1 MVLLQP
7 ASLFYA
13 EEAEVETRQ
22 VDEDVSLFQSTCQDI
37 QQVIKDVR
45 KLKDEN
51 RNEMPS
57 KVVSRTYNYKYRPY
71 LNLLV
76 KPRIKGAQWLS
87 GRMLDS
93 RPRAAGSSLT
103 GVTALRSLRMAHLS

>member
-1 MVLLQP
+1 MVQDFGNLVNFYVVLFQP

-22 VDEDVSLFQSTCQDI
+22 VDEDVSLFHSTCQDI

-57 KVVSRTYNYKYRPY
+57 KVVSRALNYKA
-71 LNLLV
+71 
-76 KPRIKGAQWLS
+76 K
-87 GRMLDS
+87 
-93 RPRAAGSSLT
+93 
-103 GVTALRSLRMAHLS
+103 

>member
-1 MVLLQP
+1 MLFQP

-22 VDEDVSLFQSTCQDI
+22 VDEDVSLFQSTCAEI

-57 KVVSRTYNYKYRPY
+57 KVVSRALTY
-71 LNLLV
+71 LV
-76 KPRIKGAQWLS
+76 KLASKHSAQLKD
-87 GRMLDS
+87 MLCVLK
-93 RPRAAGSSLT
+93 AAVSPNT
-103 GVTALRSLRMAHLS
+103 